1 MKLPEIGVKRPVATA
16 MLFVAIILLGLVA
29 MKMLPLD
36 VMPELE
42 YPSITIITIY
52 PGASANEVEEQV
64 SKPLEAVLSGAE
76 YLKDIKSISK
86 ENVSFIQL
94 SYNWNTDV
102 TAAANNARDLMELV
116 KSRLPKAA
124 ESPIIFKIN
133 SSMMPIL
140 GYSINATSNYNGI
153 EKIIEDKI
161 ATPLRKVDGVG
172 TVIYLG
178 QPEREI
184 SISVDP
190 RQLKA
195 YNLSVSEI
203 STILQAEN
211 INIPAG
217 NIKVGVFDFSVRV
230 PGKFETVEN
239 IENIALKAFNGKV
252 VRLKDVATVQDTFA
266 EKEAYARNHLGE
278 GVALLVQKQTGENT
292 LEVVQAVRK
301 EMEKIEKTL
310 PHDVQIN
317 EMISTD
323 EMVTESVKNLTSSIF
338 YALIFVTLVVLMF
351 LREWRSSLIIF
362 VTMPVSLISAFIVMY
377 IMDYTINIFSLM
389 SLIIAIGMVVDN
401 AIVVLENVTQHI
413 ERGTKPKQAAIFGTS
428 EMGMAIAASTAT
440 TLVVFLPMVFMG
452 GIVGI
457 MFKQLAILTCVCM
470 IMSLF
475 TALTLT
481 PMLASQLLKRKGE
494 DEDGKEAKRSKFYR
508 WSENVF
514 NKIEYGYKNLLAWT
528 VVHKGVVIVSAVV
541 VFIGV
546 MLLGKKIGTDYI
558 PDFDAGSFALS
569 FETEVGTSV
578 EQTDSIG
585 QQILKILHEEIH
597 EMVPGSSGA
606 IAGQTR
612 DGALTTV
619 GFKEGKN
626 IGSVLCHL
634 TLPDKRKR
642 TAEEIAD
649 AVRKRL
655 DEIPQIEKYQIQAG
669 SILAAAVTG
678 NKRPVEIHVSGD
690 DLDVI
695 NKMALSFEEKLKA
708 REEFKDVETSVDN
721 GKIEVQIVIDKE
733 KASQMALNTALI
745 GMQIRQNLF
754 GAESGEFTEGGDD
767 YDIKIRYAP
776 EFRNDIDKL
785 KEMQLT
791 NLLGK
796 QVSLSSVAEI
806 KQDVGLLEIQRESQ
820 QRFVLATAN
829 LNDVSLGKGAK
840 IAQAIIDDTEIP
852 DGVSVSLGG
861 QVVDQGESFGDLYLI
876 LFLGIALV
884 YMVMAAQFE
893 SFKDPFIIMFAVPFT
908 LVGVVLAFLATGL
921 TLSVTTFIGVIM
933 LMGIVVNNGIV
944 LVDYTNMLRKRGY
957 TLYDAVAEAGRSRLR
972 PILMTTLTTILGMLP
987 MALSKGMGKE
997 MYSPLGVTIIGGLL
1011 VSALVSLILIPAIYT
1026 SINEK
1031 SELKSANK

>member
-230 PGKFETVEN
+230 PGKFETVEH

-634 TLPDKRKR
+634 TLPNKRKR

>member
-230 PGKFETVEN
+230 PGKFETVEH

-413 ERGTKPKQAAIFGTS
+413 ERGTQPKQAAIFGTS

-481 PMLASQLLKRKGE
+481 PMLSSQLLRREGE

-514 NKIEYGYKNLLAWT
+514 NKIEYGYKKLLAWT

-669 SILAAAVTG
+669 SILSAAVTG

-893 SFKDPFIIMFAVPFT
+893 SFKDPFIIIFAVPFT

>member
-634 TLPDKRKR
+634 TLPNKRKR

-820 QRFVLATAN
+820 QRFVLTTAN

-1031 SELKSANK
+1031 NELKSANK

>member
-230 PGKFETVEN
+230 PGKFETVEH

-413 ERGTKPKQAAIFGTS
+413 ERGTQPKQAAIFGTS

-481 PMLASQLLKRKGE
+481 PMLSSQLLRREGE

-514 NKIEYGYKNLLAWT
+514 NKIEYGYKKLLAWT

-634 TLPDKRKR
+634 TLPNKRKR

-745 GMQIRQNLF
+745 GMQVRQNLF

-820 QRFVLATAN
+820 QRFVLTTAN

-908 LVGVVLAFLATGL
+908 LVGVVLAFLATGQ

-972 PILMTTLTTILGMLP
+972 PILMTTSTTILGMLP

-1031 SELKSANK
+1031 NELKSANK

>member
-481 PMLASQLLKRKGE
+481 PMLSSQLLRREGE

-820 QRFVLATAN
+820 QRFVLTTAN

>member
-634 TLPDKRKR
+634 TLPNKRKR

-820 QRFVLATAN
+820 QRFVLTTAN

-908 LVGVVLAFLATGL
+908 LVGVVLAFLATGQ

-972 PILMTTLTTILGMLP
+972 PILMTTSTTILGMLP

-1031 SELKSANK
+1031 NELKSANK

>member
-230 PGKFETVEN
+230 PGKFETVEH

-745 GMQIRQNLF
+745 GMQVRQNLF

>member
-230 PGKFETVEN
+230 PGKFETVEH

-481 PMLASQLLKRKGE
+481 PMLSSQLLRREGE

-514 NKIEYGYKNLLAWT
+514 NKIEYGYKKLLAWT

-669 SILAAAVTG
+669 SILSAAVTG

-893 SFKDPFIIMFAVPFT
+893 SFKDPFIIIFAVPFT

>member
-612 DGALTTV
+612 VGALTTV

-634 TLPDKRKR
+634 TLPNKRKR

-840 IAQAIIDDTEIP
+840 IAQAIIDDTEILT
-852 DGVSVSLGG
+852 GSVCRLEVRLLIKANHLGS
-861 QVVDQGESFGDLYLI
+861 VFDTFPWYCI
-876 LFLGIALV
+876 GI
-884 YMVMAAQFE
+884 Y
-893 SFKDPFIIMFAVPFT
+893 
-908 LVGVVLAFLATGL
+908 GYGG
-921 TLSVTTFIGVIM
+921 SV
-933 LMGIVVNNGIV
+933 
-944 LVDYTNMLRKRGY
+944 
-957 TLYDAVAEAGRSRLR
+957 
-972 PILMTTLTTILGMLP
+972 
-987 MALSKGMGKE
+987 
-997 MYSPLGVTIIGGLL
+997 
-1011 VSALVSLILIPAIYT
+1011 
-1026 SINEK
+1026 
-1031 SELKSANK
+1031 

>member
-230 PGKFETVEN
+230 PGKFETVEH

-413 ERGTKPKQAAIFGTS
+413 ERGTQPKQAAIFGTS

-514 NKIEYGYKNLLAWT
+514 NKIEYGYKKLLAWT

-820 QRFVLATAN
+820 QRFVLTTAN

-972 PILMTTLTTILGMLP
+972 PILMTTSTTILGMLP

-1011 VSALVSLILIPAIYT
+1011 VSALISLILIPAIYT

>member
-634 TLPDKRKR
+634 TLPNKRKR

-820 QRFVLATAN
+820 QRFVLTTAN

-972 PILMTTLTTILGMLP
+972 PILMTTLTTILG
-987 MALSKGMGKE
+987 
-997 MYSPLGVTIIGGLL
+997 
-1011 VSALVSLILIPAIYT
+1011 
-1026 SINEK
+1026 
-1031 SELKSANK
+1031 

>member
-230 PGKFETVEN
+230 PGKFETVEH

-338 YALIFVTLVVLMF
+338 YALIFVTLVVLIF

-413 ERGTKPKQAAIFGTS
+413 ERGTQPKQAAIFGTS

-481 PMLASQLLKRKGE
+481 PMLSSQLLRREGE

-508 WSENVF
+508 WIENVF
-514 NKIEYGYKNLLAWT
+514 NKIEYGYKKLLAWT

-634 TLPDKRKR
+634 TLPNKRKR

-820 QRFVLATAN
+820 QRFVLTTAN

-1011 VSALVSLILIPAIYT
+1011 VSALISLILIPAIYT

>member
-481 PMLASQLLKRKGE
+481 PMLSSQLLRREGE

-514 NKIEYGYKNLLAWT
+514 NKIEYGYKKLLAWT

-669 SILAAAVTG
+669 SILSAAVTG

-893 SFKDPFIIMFAVPFT
+893 SFKDPFIIIFAVPFT

>member
-86 ENVSFIQL
+86 ENVSFILL
-94 SYNWNTDV
+94 SYIWNTDV

-745 GMQIRQNLF
+745 GMQVRQNLF

>member
-820 QRFVLATAN
+820 QRFVLTTAN

-1011 VSALVSLILIPAIYT
+1011 VSALISLILIPAIYT

>member
-230 PGKFETVEN
+230 PGKFETVEH

-413 ERGTKPKQAAIFGTS
+413 ERGTQPKQAAIFGTS

-481 PMLASQLLKRKGE
+481 PMLSSQLLRREGE

-514 NKIEYGYKNLLAWT
+514 NKIEYGYKKLLAWT

-634 TLPDKRKR
+634 TLPNKRKR

-669 SILAAAVTG
+669 SILSAAVTG

-893 SFKDPFIIMFAVPFT
+893 SFKDPFIIIFAVPFT

>member
-230 PGKFETVEN
+230 PGKFETVEH

-413 ERGTKPKQAAIFGTS
+413 ERGTQPKQAAIFGTS

-820 QRFVLATAN
+820 QRFVLTTAN

-1011 VSALVSLILIPAIYT
+1011 VSALISLILIPAIYT

>member
-413 ERGTKPKQAAIFGTS
+413 ERGTQPKQAAIFGTS

-634 TLPDKRKR
+634 TLPNKRKR

-820 QRFVLATAN
+820 QRFVLTTAN

-1011 VSALVSLILIPAIYT
+1011 VSALISLILIPAIYT

>member
-457 MFKQLAILTCVCM
+457 M
-470 IMSLF
+470 
-475 TALTLT
+475 
-481 PMLASQLLKRKGE
+481 
-494 DEDGKEAKRSKFYR
+494 
-508 WSENVF
+508 
-514 NKIEYGYKNLLAWT
+514 
-528 VVHKGVVIVSAVV
+528 
-541 VFIGV
+541 
-546 MLLGKKIGTDYI
+546 
-558 PDFDAGSFALS
+558 
-569 FETEVGTSV
+569 
-578 EQTDSIG
+578 
-585 QQILKILHEEIH
+585 
-597 EMVPGSSGA
+597 
-606 IAGQTR
+606 
-612 DGALTTV
+612 
-619 GFKEGKN
+619 
-626 IGSVLCHL
+626 
-634 TLPDKRKR
+634 
-642 TAEEIAD
+642 
-649 AVRKRL
+649 
-655 DEIPQIEKYQIQAG
+655 
-669 SILAAAVTG
+669 
-678 NKRPVEIHVSGD
+678 
-690 DLDVI
+690 
-695 NKMALSFEEKLKA
+695 
-708 REEFKDVETSVDN
+708 
-721 GKIEVQIVIDKE
+721 
-733 KASQMALNTALI
+733 
-745 GMQIRQNLF
+745 
-754 GAESGEFTEGGDD
+754 
-767 YDIKIRYAP
+767 
-776 EFRNDIDKL
+776 
-785 KEMQLT
+785 
-791 NLLGK
+791 
-796 QVSLSSVAEI
+796 
-806 KQDVGLLEIQRESQ
+806 
-820 QRFVLATAN
+820 
-829 LNDVSLGKGAK
+829 
-840 IAQAIIDDTEIP
+840 
-852 DGVSVSLGG
+852 
-861 QVVDQGESFGDLYLI
+861 
-876 LFLGIALV
+876 
-884 YMVMAAQFE
+884 
-893 SFKDPFIIMFAVPFT
+893 
-908 LVGVVLAFLATGL
+908 
-921 TLSVTTFIGVIM
+921 
-933 LMGIVVNNGIV
+933 
-944 LVDYTNMLRKRGY
+944 
-957 TLYDAVAEAGRSRLR
+957 
-972 PILMTTLTTILGMLP
+972 
-987 MALSKGMGKE
+987 
-997 MYSPLGVTIIGGLL
+997 
-1011 VSALVSLILIPAIYT
+1011 
-1026 SINEK
+1026 
-1031 SELKSANK
+1031 

>member
-514 NKIEYGYKNLLAWT
+514 NKIEYGYKKLLAWT

-655 DEIPQIEKYQIQAG
+655 DEIPQIQKYQIQAG

-820 QRFVLATAN
+820 QRFVLTTAN

-852 DGVSVSLGG
+852 DGVGVSLGG

-1031 SELKSANK
+1031 NELKSANK

>member
-230 PGKFETVEN
+230 PGKFETVEH

-413 ERGTKPKQAAIFGTS
+413 ERGTQPKQAAIFGTS

-481 PMLASQLLKRKGE
+481 PMLSSQLLRREGE

-514 NKIEYGYKNLLAWT
+514 NKIEYGYKKLLAWT

-634 TLPDKRKR
+634 TLPNKRKR

-820 QRFVLATAN
+820 QRFVLTTAN

-908 LVGVVLAFLATGL
+908 LVGVVLAFLATGQ

>member
-481 PMLASQLLKRKGE
+481 PMLSSQLLKRKGE

-820 QRFVLATAN
+820 QRFVLTTAN

-1011 VSALVSLILIPAIYT
+1011 VSALISLILIPAIYT

>member
-413 ERGTKPKQAAIFGTS
+413 ERGTQPKQAAIFGTS

-514 NKIEYGYKNLLAWT
+514 NKIEYGYKKLLAWT

-820 QRFVLATAN
+820 QRFVLTTAN

-852 DGVSVSLGG
+852 DGVGVSLGG

-908 LVGVVLAFLATGL
+908 LVGVVLAFLATGQ

-1031 SELKSANK
+1031 NELKSANK

>member
-413 ERGTKPKQAAIFGTS
+413 ERGTQPKQAAIFGTS

-820 QRFVLATAN
+820 QRFVLTTAN

>member
-669 SILAAAVTG
+669 SILSAAVTG

-893 SFKDPFIIMFAVPFT
+893 SFKDPFIIIFAVPFT

>member
-634 TLPDKRKR
+634 TLPNKRKR

-852 DGVSVSLGG
+852 DGVGVSLGG

-908 LVGVVLAFLATGL
+908 LVGVVLAFLATGQ

-1011 VSALVSLILIPAIYT
+1011 VSALISLILIPAIYT

>member
-678 NKRPVEIHVSGD
+678 NKRPVEINVSVY
-690 DLDVI
+690 DLDDI
-695 NKMALSFEEKLKA
+695 KKMAHTFVKKLK
-708 REEFKDVETSVDN
+708 
-721 GKIEVQIVIDKE
+721 
-733 KASQMALNTALI
+733 
-745 GMQIRQNLF
+745 
-754 GAESGEFTEGGDD
+754 
-767 YDIKIRYAP
+767 
-776 EFRNDIDKL
+776 
-785 KEMQLT
+785 
-791 NLLGK
+791 
-796 QVSLSSVAEI
+796 
-806 KQDVGLLEIQRESQ
+806 
-820 QRFVLATAN
+820 
-829 LNDVSLGKGAK
+829 
-840 IAQAIIDDTEIP
+840 
-852 DGVSVSLGG
+852 
-861 QVVDQGESFGDLYLI
+861 
-876 LFLGIALV
+876 
-884 YMVMAAQFE
+884 
-893 SFKDPFIIMFAVPFT
+893 
-908 LVGVVLAFLATGL
+908 
-921 TLSVTTFIGVIM
+921 
-933 LMGIVVNNGIV
+933 
-944 LVDYTNMLRKRGY
+944 
-957 TLYDAVAEAGRSRLR
+957 
-972 PILMTTLTTILGMLP
+972 
-987 MALSKGMGKE
+987 SK
-997 MYSPLGVTIIGGLL
+997 
-1011 VSALVSLILIPAIYT
+1011 
-1026 SINEK
+1026 
-1031 SELKSANK
+1031 

>member
-1011 VSALVSLILIPAIYT
+1011 VSALISLILIPAIYT